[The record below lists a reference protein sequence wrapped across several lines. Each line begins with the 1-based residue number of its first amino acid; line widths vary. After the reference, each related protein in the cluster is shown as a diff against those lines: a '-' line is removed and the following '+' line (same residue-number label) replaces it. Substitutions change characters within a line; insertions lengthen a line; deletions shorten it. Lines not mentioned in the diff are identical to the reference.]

1 MSDPKPRPAFG
12 GTIGY
17 LGALGLTLVAGLLGG
32 IGAAY
37 FGDWPGITGFA
48 LTLLVHAAAFGAAI
62 LVGIWWWRGIDEA
75 AREAHKWAW
84 WWGGCSGMIV
94 GAVFLLTALSRPA
107 ETALSGLDASQV
119 FAGGMILV
127 LLCQTI
133 GYGIAWAV
141 WWARRR

>member
-17 LGALGLTLVAGLLGG
+17 LGALGLTLVAGVFGALGSS
-32 IGAAY
+32 Y
-37 FGDWPGITGFA
+37 FGAWPGMTGLL
-48 LTLLVHAAAFGAAI
+48 LTLLVNAAALGAAL
-62 LVGIWWWRGIDEA
+62 LVGVWWWRGIDEA

-94 GAVFLLTALSRPA
+94 GAVFLLTALSRPIEA
-107 ETALSGLDASQV
+107 ELGGLDMNQL
-119 FAGGMILV
+119 FAGGMVVI
-127 LLCQTI
+127 LLCQVI

-141 WWARRR
+141 WWAQRR